1 MASAFGGSLRCGG
14 RIRALLRIVSAFGG
28 SLRCG
33 GRIRG
38 ALGIVSAFGGSLRCV
53 IGLVALAALA
63 ACSHANQ
70 SGSTTAGGGTVGYV
84 RMDELVHKHPLYDQ
98 LAHYERSLDAFDLTS
113 TAPQVTASD
122 PEMRKREAALQK
134 ELNDAADRTQKLLAQ
149 KQQQYQQQENAA
161 IAAALKSAGIGGP
174 SAGQIAGNVNATAR
188 QQQSG
193 VASQAQRDLNTYRS
207 TLQKQDQTRIAAAQ
221 KALSERADR
230 TYRAKADEL
239 QSKESALSLKLA
251 NEDAPQRLAL
261 RTKLSSL
268 ALDDAAREEA
278 QKQLTT
284 IDRKEADELAAQ
296 RNRDQQTLAALQ
308 AQLHDQVQS
317 ELNAQ
322 VASIRQHSLG
332 SLAQR
337 QSSLA
342 RQISSAGGPVV
353 QTTVVGGRPQQQI
366 NPSLPPALR
375 TRIEQ
380 LHSDYQ
386 KRFQTDAKTTID
398 DFKKT
403 RVDLARRYA
412 ELHGIDAASS
422 QSANA
427 QIASLRRK
435 HDQLYDQI
443 TAQID
448 REVRL
453 IAQQRGISVVLTNI
467 VAPAGGV
474 DLTPDALKDI
484 ESLHE

>member
-1 MASAFGGSLRCGG
+1 MMQSASGGT
-14 RIRALLRIVSAFGG
+14 
-28 SLRCG
+28 LRCG

-38 ALGIVSAFGGSLRCV
+38 VLAM
-53 IGLVALAALA
+53 AALA
-63 ACSHANQ
+63 VLAACGHGNQ
-70 SGSTTAGGGTVGYV
+70 PVSSASGSGAVGYV

-98 LAHYERSLDAFDLTS
+98 LAHYERSIDAFDLTS
-113 TAPQVTASD
+113 TAPQVVASD
-122 PEMRKREAALQK
+122 PEMRKREALLQK
-134 ELNDAADRTQKLLAQ
+134 QLNDAADRTQKLLAQ
-149 KQQQYQQQENAA
+149 KQQEYQLQESAA
-161 IAAALKSAGIGGP
+161 IAAALRSAGIGGP
-174 SAGQIAGNVNATAR
+174 SAAQIAGNVNTTAR
-188 QQQSG
+188 QQQTG
-193 VASQAQRDLNTYRS
+193 VAQQAQRDLTTYRN
-207 TLQKQDQTRIAAAQ
+207 TLQKQDQAQINAAQ
-221 KALSERADR
+221 KALTDRADR
-230 TYRAKADEL
+230 SYRAKADEL

-251 NEDAPQRLAL
+251 NDDAAQRLAL

-278 QKQLTT
+278 QKQLTA
-284 IDRKEADELAAQ
+284 IDRKEADALAAQ

-317 ELNAQ
+317 DLNAQ
-322 VASIRQHSLG
+322 VAAIRQRSLS

-337 QSSLA
+337 QTSLA
-342 RQISSAGGPVV
+342 KQITTTNIGGPVV
-353 QTTVVGGRPQQQI
+353 QTTVVGGRPQQQL
-366 NPSLPPALR
+366 NPNLPPALR

-386 KRFQTDAKTTID
+386 KRFQSDAKTTIA
-398 DFKKT
+398 DFQKT
-403 RVDLARRYA
+403 RGDLARRYA
-412 ELHGIDAASS
+412 QLHGISASS
-422 QSANA
+422 NQSTGA
-427 QIASLRRK
+427 QIASLRKK